1 MTWSVGDCRI
11 CDRLR
16 QSTGPVG
23 FWETLDTHM
32 DAQTTHRRGWP
43 RILLGAAAAFLV
55 IALSA
60 CSGGDFPQST
70 LHPTSDF
77 ARDIDALYRTILW
90 WAIGV
95 FVIVEMALVVTIIK
109 FRQRRSSKAPQH
121 VHGSTLLEI
130 SWTLAPAVVLLF
142 IAVPTIRTIFRT
154 DGTAPE
160 GALQVEVIAHQWWWE
175 FHYPEFGIVT
185 ANEMHVP
192 VGRPVALAMTSE
204 DVIHSFW
211 APKLG
216 GKRDVMPGRTTHIAF
231 TADSVG
237 EVYGQCAEFC
247 GESHANMRMRVVVD
261 DSTDFGAWVAQ
272 QLAPPA
278 PADALSEQEQLG
290 LEMYRTRGCIA
301 CHTVEGVSAGVI
313 GPNLSHVGG
322 RNTIASGILPNT
334 AEGLARWLSDPP
346 AEKPGSLM
354 PRMPMTEDEVAALA
368 AYLLSLN

>member
-32 DAQTTHRRGWP
+32 DAQTTHRRGRP

-77 ARDIDALYRTILW
+77 GRDIDALYRTILW

-95 FVIVEMALVVTIIK
+95 FVLVEAALVITIIK
-109 FRQRRSSKAPQH
+109 FRQRRSSKAPQQ

-130 SWTLAPAVVLLF
+130 SWTLAPAVVLIF

-175 FHYPEFGIVT
+175 FHYPESGIVT

-192 VGRPVALAMTSE
+192 VGRPVALAMTSD

-261 DSTDFGAWVAQ
+261 DSTDFEAWLAQ

-334 AEGLARWLSDPP
+334 AAGLARWLSDPP

>member
-16 QSTGPVG
+16 QWTEPVG
-23 FWETLDTHM
+23 FWETLDTQM
-32 DAQTTHRRGWP
+32 DAQTTHRRGRP

-77 ARDIDALYRTILW
+77 GRDIDALYRTILW

-95 FVIVEMALVVTIIK
+95 FVLVEAALVITIVK
-109 FRQRRSSKAPQH
+109 FRQRRGSKPPQH

-130 SWTLAPAVVLLF
+130 SWTLAPAVVLIF

-192 VGRPVALAMTSE
+192 VGWPVALAMTSE

-261 DSTDFGAWVAQ
+261 DSTDFEAWVAQ

-278 PADALSEQEQLG
+278 PAEVLSEQEQLG